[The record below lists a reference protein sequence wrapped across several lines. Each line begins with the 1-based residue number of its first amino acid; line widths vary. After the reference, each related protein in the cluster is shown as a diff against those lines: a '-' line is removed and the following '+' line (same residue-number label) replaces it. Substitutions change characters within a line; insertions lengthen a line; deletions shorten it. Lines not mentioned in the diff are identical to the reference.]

1 MQILLVTEEELLA
14 ELIAFRLE
22 LLGHSVE
29 TRTTAEQMLRALQDT
44 TYSLLIMDTRLPDS
58 NTRDSLTKVRS
69 RWSKENLPILIIS
82 MDQSLEL
89 VELAFR
95 CGADDYLLAPF
106 DPQAMQTKLDK
117 LLSGRTHDYATR

>member
-1 MQILLVTEEELLA
+1 MKILLVSEEELLS

-22 LLGHSVE
+22 LLGHAVE
-29 TRTTAEQMLRALQDT
+29 TRSTSEHMLRSLQDA
-44 TYSLLIMDTRLPDS
+44 TYSLLIVDTRLPDAS
-58 NTRDSLTKVRS
+58 IRDALSKVRA
-69 RWSKENLPILIIS
+69 RWSKEQLPILVIS

-89 VELAFR
+89 VEIAFR

-117 LLSGRTHDYATR
+117 LLSGRSLSTSIG

>member
-22 LLGHSVE
+22 LLGHAVE
-29 TRTTAEQMLRALQDT
+29 TRTTAEQMIRTLHET
-44 TYSLLIMDTRLPDS
+44 KYSLLIMDTRLPDS
-58 NTRDSLTKVRS
+58 NTRDSLSKVRGQ
-69 RWSKENLPILIIS
+69 WSKEILPILVIS

-106 DPQAMQTKLDK
+106 DPQAMQSKLDR
-117 LLSGRTHDYATR
+117 LLSGCTPVPC